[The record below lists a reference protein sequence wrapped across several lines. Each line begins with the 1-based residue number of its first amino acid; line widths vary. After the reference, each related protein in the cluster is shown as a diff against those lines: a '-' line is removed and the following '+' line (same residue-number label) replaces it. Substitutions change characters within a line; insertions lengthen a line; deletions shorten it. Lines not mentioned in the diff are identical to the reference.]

1 MVRSRPSKTQLTNL
15 HGSSITSSRLDS
27 LMTKPSLP
35 NLKLATN
42 SVDFIN
48 FKPSQSKW
56 VIPLWRRMPE
66 TQFLERGVWLTQNLV
81 RTTKSDGPV
90 TQDSQ
95 KRIFSVFSQKCV
107 CGNNRC

>member
-1 MVRSRPSKTQLTNL
+1 SRPSKTQLTNL

-27 LMTKPSLP
+27 LMTKLSLQ

-42 SVDFIN
+42 SIDFIN

-66 TQFLERGVWLTQNLV
+66 TQFLERGAGNSYMT
-81 RTTKSDGPV
+81 R
-90 TQDSQ
+90 
-95 KRIFSVFSQKCV
+95 KRIVIVDDEPNIGRSLQLILDREGYAVSI
-107 CGNNRC
+107 

>member
-66 TQFLERGVWLTQNLV
+66 TQFLERGVLLLLRDFKV
-81 RTTKSDGPV
+81 PFAVVVIPAAAHD
-90 TQDSQ
+90 
-95 KRIFSVFSQKCV
+95 VFV
-107 CGNNRC
+107 

>member
-27 LMTKPSLP
+27 LMTKLSLP

-66 TQFLERGVWLTQNLV
+66 TQFLERGKEPTTFPQRYLRRRPLGDTVLRKIRVSRFKIVFPALV
-81 RTTKSDGPV
+81 
-90 TQDSQ
+90 
-95 KRIFSVFSQKCV
+95 I
-107 CGNNRC
+107 